1 MNACVLEERAFR
13 IVVLWRRPLTTS
25 ASEQCETESPLK
37 AVPSPIRPSST
48 PAFAA
53 MSSII
58 LPTVMREGKPCGFM
72 MMSGEMPWSVNGMS
86 SCDGSIPARYRVVP
100 RHLDPSQLVAPSR
113 RRDSHG
119 FGSGDTSLRYDA
131 ADHTLLP
138 MSA

>member
-1 MNACVLEERAFR
+1 MWQAR
-13 IVVLWRRPLTTS
+13 T
-25 ASEQCETESPLK
+25 
-37 AVPSPIRPSST
+37 
-48 PAFAA
+48 AA
-53 MSSII
+53 LAAISSII

-72 MMSGEMPWSVNGMS
+72 MMSGVMPWSVNGMS

-100 RHLDPSQLVAPSR
+100 RQLDPSQLVAPSR

-138 MSA
+138 MTT